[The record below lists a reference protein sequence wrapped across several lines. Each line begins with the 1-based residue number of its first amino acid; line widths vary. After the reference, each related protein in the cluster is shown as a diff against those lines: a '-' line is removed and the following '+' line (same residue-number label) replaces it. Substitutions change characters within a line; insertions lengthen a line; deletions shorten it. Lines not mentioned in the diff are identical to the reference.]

1 MRSYDLM
8 GLRWGVA
15 ARWDQDNES
24 AFRRNSQI
32 VLLLRMAAEIIAAGK
47 IGTGKI
53 TPPPVDRI
61 PDAGRSD
68 KT

>member
-15 ARWDQDNES
+15 ARRDQDNES

-32 VLLLRMAAEIIAAGK
+32 VLLLRIAAKIIAAGK
-47 IGTGKI
+47 IWTGKI
-53 TPPPVDRI
+53 TPPAVDRI
-61 PDAGRSD
+61 PD
-68 KT
+68 TN